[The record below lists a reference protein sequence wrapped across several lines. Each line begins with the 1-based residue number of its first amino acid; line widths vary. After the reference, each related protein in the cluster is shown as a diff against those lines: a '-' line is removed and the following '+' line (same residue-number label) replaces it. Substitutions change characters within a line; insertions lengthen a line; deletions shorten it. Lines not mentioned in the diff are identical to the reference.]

1 MAWPPL
7 HMTLDQGTK
16 IQGSVMFKK
25 GSLITSDGQDV
36 MKIIKGEV
44 INTPQD
50 RLLITEDEKLIVT
63 EDNNDV
69 LV

>member
-1 MAWPPL
+1 
-7 HMTLDQGTK
+7 
-16 IQGSVMFKK
+16 MFKK
-25 GSLITSDGQDV
+25 GSLVTSDGRDV

-50 RLLITEDEKLIVT
+50 RLLITEDEKIVT

>member
-1 MAWPPL
+1 
-7 HMTLDQGTK
+7 
-16 IQGSVMFKK
+16 MFKK

-36 MKIIKGEV
+36 MKIMKGEV
-44 INTPQD
+44 VNTPQD
-50 RLLITEDEKLIVT
+50 RLLITEDEKSIVI